1 MNYELKIEFLET
13 GDLFFSEQDDGY
25 VHRKTVP
32 FLIVA
37 EAYEGHYEITVGTRK
52 ELVLSE
58 GEAFVAP
65 SNTLLSIRH
74 RVNPVSRR
82 MKVRFMHIRATV
94 WNCTDL
100 CDLIE
105 LPEKLSAAECRTAL
119 RFFRSCR
126 KAGMEPDPLLRETG
140 ESAAAMNM
148 LAFLLKRSEP
158 HPQNEGTLLQENLKK
173 LRPAL
178 DAMAVPEHSFRIPEL
193 AKRCAMSRAGFY
205 RLFAHTFECSPAEY
219 ALKQRI
225 RKSAML
231 FQQNPGRSIKET
243 AEECGFSNQFHFSR
257 KFKEQTGLSPTAFLE
272 NLQRERSSRH

>member
-1 MNYELKIEFLET
+1 
-13 GDLFFSEQDDGY
+13 
-25 VHRKTVP
+25 
-32 FLIVA
+32 
-37 EAYEGHYEITVGTRK
+37 
-52 ELVLSE
+52 
-58 GEAFVAP
+58 
-65 SNTLLSIRH
+65 
-74 RVNPVSRR
+74 
-82 MKVRFMHIRATV
+82 
-94 WNCTDL
+94 
-100 CDLIE
+100 
-105 LPEKLSAAECRTAL
+105 
-119 RFFRSCR
+119 
-126 KAGMEPDPLLRETG
+126 
-140 ESAAAMNM
+140 MNM

>member
-13 GDLFFSEQDDGY
+13 GDLLFSEQDDGY

-37 EAYEGHYEITVGTRK
+37 QAYEGHYEITVGSRK
-52 ELVLSE
+52 ELILSE

-65 SNTLLSIRH
+65 SNTFLHIRH
-74 RVNPVSRR
+74 RINPVTQR
-82 MKVRFMHIRATV
+82 MRVRFMHIRATA

-126 KAGMEPDPLLRETG
+126 KAGMEPASLLRET
-140 ESAAAMNM
+140 EKNAAAMNM
-148 LAFLLKRSEP
+148 LAFLLKRSKE
-158 HPQNEGTLLQENLKK
+158 HPQNTERLLQEKLKK

-178 DAMAVPEHSFRIPEL
+178 DAMAASDHTHRIPEL
-193 AKRCAMSRAGFY
+193 AKRCAMSRAAFY
-205 RLFAHTFECSPAEY
+205 RLFTQTLDCSPAEY
-219 ALKQRI
+219 ALREKI
-225 RKSAML
+225 RKSIML
-231 FQQNPGRSIKET
+231 FQQNPGRSVKET
-243 AEECGFSNQFHFSR
+243 AEECGFSNPFHFSR
-257 KFKEQTGLSPTAFLE
+257 KFKEQTGLSPSAFLE
-272 NLQRERSSRH
+272 NLLREHSSRH

>member
-13 GDLFFSEQDDGY
+13 GRLLFSEQDDGY
-25 VHRKTVP
+25 VHRKKVP

-37 EAYEGHYEITVGTRK
+37 QAYEGHYEITVGTRK

-65 SNTLLSIRH
+65 SNTFLSIRH
-74 RVNPVSRR
+74 RISPATRR

-100 CDLIE
+100 CERIE
-105 LPEKLSAAECRTAL
+105 LPEKLTAGECRTAL
-119 RFFRSCR
+119 RFFRDCE
-126 KAGMEPDPLLRETG
+126 KAGQEADSLLRETA
-140 ESAAAMNM
+140 ETAAAMNL
-148 LAFLLKRSEP
+148 LAFLLKRSTP
-158 HPQNEGTLLQENLKK
+158 HPQNGKPLQETLKK

-178 DAMAVPEHSFRIPEL
+178 DAMATPDHSFRIPEL
-193 AKRCAMSRAGFY
+193 ARRCAMSRAGFY
-205 RLFAHTFECSPAEY
+205 RLFTQTFECSPAEY
-219 ALKQRI
+219 ALKQKI

-231 FQQNPGRSIKET
+231 FQQNPWCSIKET
-243 AEECGFSNQFHFSR
+243 AEKCGFSNQFHFSR

-272 NLQRERSSRH
+272 NLQRELSSRH